1 MARVAVRLAS
11 ILALTPLAVC
21 VGGIL
26 AASSA
31 CSRPDA
37 PPAPPPPTAAKLEQD
52 LVDLALHDCF
62 AADCERAYAHL
73 AELPSGSPL
82 RQSDAFRAVQYRY
95 DADRLLRADVE
106 QDLEKRRAAL
116 EAIASSRTAE
126 ASLRLGAAERISR
139 LGVAPLRAGQ
149 ELAVNALPGAATPA
163 AIAAQEAAELL
174 TKSRSQ
180 DPADQREV
188 RARLEP
194 RIYSGKGTPDD
205 VAMLRVVC
213 KAQHDDTCLHQ
224 LAHLILH

>member
-1 MARVAVRLAS
+1 MYPGPSMARVAVRLAS

-163 AIAAQEAAELL
+163 GDRRAGGGRAAHEVPLAGPCRPARGPRAARAEDLL
-174 TKSRSQ
+174 RKG
-180 DPADQREV
+180 DPRRRCHA
-188 RARLEP
+188 AR
-194 RIYSGKGTPDD
+194 GVQG
-205 VAMLRVVC
+205 A
-213 KAQHDDTCLHQ
+213 A
-224 LAHLILH
+224 